1 MNEVTIRRFLHSRA
15 FVMVAVAVSA
25 MLATAVAMLTA
36 DVNTK
41 SALQPAMS
49 PLWQRVVSMMAVIV
63 VAQSLFLLNK
73 KYVFIR
79 ENTMLYISLFVFTT
93 MVNPCVATAFN
104 LGLPL
109 TLILLAAT
117 YVLFSLFRQSHNR
130 GGVFLV
136 MAMLSATSLWQP
148 SVLLYVPVF
157 LLGVMQMGLYGMR
170 SILAAAIG
178 VAAPLWVAYALSGNV
193 LTVFHLP
200 DFSSMAEQWVAG
212 FSVARLL
219 HTVFIVAL
227 GTTFGI
233 INAWTIMSYSN
244 RRRSYNGFLNL
255 LAVAT
260 LLIMA
265 VDFANTDKYIILV
278 NALTAIQAAHFFTI
292 RKFAKDY
299 VVIIAL
305 IAVDVALSVATVINI
320 L

>member
-1 MNEVTIRRFLHSRA
+1 
-15 FVMVAVAVSA
+15 MVAVAVSA
-25 MLATAVAMLTA
+25 ILATAVAMLTA

-41 SALQPAMS
+41 SVLQPAMS

-178 VAAPLWVAYALSGNV
+178 VAAPLWVAYAL
-193 LTVFHLP
+193 
-200 DFSSMAEQWVAG
+200 
-212 FSVARLL
+212 
-219 HTVFIVAL
+219 
-227 GTTFGI
+227 
-233 INAWTIMSYSN
+233 
-244 RRRSYNGFLNL
+244 
-255 LAVAT
+255 
-260 LLIMA
+260 
-265 VDFANTDKYIILV
+265 
-278 NALTAIQAAHFFTI
+278 
-292 RKFAKDY
+292 
-299 VVIIAL
+299 
-305 IAVDVALSVATVINI
+305 
-320 L
+320 